1 MLFTKEGV
9 SALHAWTHERL
20 DTVFQHVRV
29 LTASQFIQQ
38 TPGFGQPSVRDQ
50 LVHILA
56 AESGWIRRLQKLT
69 SENWGLISSA
79 DLPALL
85 AAKRHVASATQTYL
99 QTLDEVQLNKL
110 WRQFQ
115 KIGSARRA
123 ALDLFCYTSTRTPS
137 ITKGRSLRCAASWDI
152 HRRTLTC
159 NVEQPSQL

>member
-20 DTVFQHVRV
+20 DTVFEHVRV

-69 SENWGLISSA
+69 SENWGLISFA

-99 QTLDEVQLNKL
+99 QTLDEVQLNKTL
-110 WRQFQ
+110 ETIPEDW
-115 KIGSARRA
+115 IGPPRSPGFILLHIYTHAFHHKGQIA
-123 ALDLFCYTSTRTPS
+123 AMCRILGHPLPETDLQR
-137 ITKGRSLRCAASWDI
+137 
-152 HRRTLTC
+152 
-159 NVEQPSQL
+159 